1 MVLESV
7 ISQSLRY
14 DLLSRLRAIPL
25 GVEEIYI
32 DHLTNAC
39 AMIEDYKA
47 AITSLPLFQTMSE
60 SKLRI
65 YQQLETILNPLL
77 DGVAVIL
84 VTHT

>member
-1 MVLESV
+1 
-7 ISQSLRY
+7 
-14 DLLSRLRAIPL
+14 
-25 GVEEIYI
+25 
-32 DHLTNAC
+32 
-39 AMIEDYKA
+39 MIEDYKA
-47 AITSLPLFQTMSE
+47 AITSLPLFRTMSE

>member
-1 MVLESV
+1 M

-25 GVEEIYI
+25 CKEEAYI
-32 DHLTNAC
+32 DYLTNVC

-47 AITSLPLFQTMSE
+47 AITSLPLFQTMNE
-60 SKLRI
+60 SKLHI

-84 VTHT
+84 VVHM